1 MWRNRRI
8 DRNLILINQDP
19 TMRTRKGFTLLE
31 LLVVIGC
38 MVILIGIL
46 LPVLNRVRRE
56 AQITEQKSDF
66 QTITA
71 ALEHYRQDFGD
82 YPRNILWQTEMYL
95 GSSSGN
101 LQYPQP
107 APTLTLAA
115 ALLGPGP
122 AVSQTPL
129 GGVFEAGDGA
139 DGTGFRTQTMSIPL
153 TNFSSSGTT
162 GQFTIPSGYVLPT
175 ITSTTPYYCW
185 VDASPGTSTE
195 TVVGAN
201 ITSSGGS
208 NYTANFAASVPTT
221 ANTATLKIPTGK
233 VWPNY
238 LDTSAF
244 KVQFVNDTTNT
255 NPVDPYNGQPELLD
269 RFGGVIQ
276 YFTRFG
282 PNNNRLNGGTS
293 IFNAPVGVTVTAGP
307 LYGLAMTDKSASNP
321 GGVDSTHGQD
331 AIWDMRDGAPF
342 TNNAG
347 AWQLWQ
353 ASSATVDLGMALQW
367 MLGTSAP
374 YATTPTQTTNPSVIA
389 SPDTLHFDGP
399 FILISAGPDGQTR
412 TNGGYCNLA
421 PITASPTAYQQAFQ
435 ASGNIYNFD
444 R

>member
-1 MWRNRRI
+1 
-8 DRNLILINQDP
+8 
-19 TMRTRKGFTLLE
+19 MRTRKGFTLLE

-38 MVILIGIL
+38 IVILIGL
-46 LPVLNRVRRE
+46 LMPVLSRVRRE
-56 AQITEQKSDF
+56 ALITEQKADF

-82 YPRNILWQTEMYL
+82 YPRNITWQTESY
-95 GSSSGN
+95 N
-101 LQYPQP
+101 VANAPYFQPP

-122 AVSQTPL
+122 AVTQTINGNL
-129 GGVFEAGDGA
+129 EAGDGA
-139 DGTGFRTQTMSIPL
+139 DGTGFRTQTMSVPVTIASTTL
-153 TNFSSSGTT
+153 TATQNVVTPPFQSGWWLDVSPGTNSEQVV
-162 GQFTIPSGYVLPT
+162 GILSASE
-175 ITSTTPYYCW
+175 TSTTP
-185 VDASPGTSTE
+185 PTF
-195 TVVGAN
+195 TVSYA
-201 ITSSGGS
+201 TAPSSG
-208 NYTANFAASVPTT
+208 
-221 ANTATLKIPTGK
+221 ATSGVLKIPTGK

-244 KVQFVNDTTNT
+244 KVQFVQDSTTT
-255 NPVDPYNGQPELLD
+255 DPSYPYNGQPELLD

-282 PNNNRLNGGTS
+282 PNNNRLNGSTS
-293 IFNAPVGVTVTAGP
+293 IFAPPPSVTVTVGP
-307 LYGLAMTDKSASNP
+307 LYGLAMPSSVDNSN
-321 GGVDSTHGQD
+321 GQD

-342 TNNAG
+342 INNTG

-353 ASSATVDLGMALQW
+353 NLSASSTVDLGMALQW
-367 MLGTSAP
+367 MLGTSLP
-374 YATTPTQTTNPSVIA
+374 YATTLGQMNNPSYIGP
-389 SPDTLHFDGP
+389 PDTLHFDGP

-421 PITASPTAYQQAFQ
+421 AITTPSLTAYQQAFQ